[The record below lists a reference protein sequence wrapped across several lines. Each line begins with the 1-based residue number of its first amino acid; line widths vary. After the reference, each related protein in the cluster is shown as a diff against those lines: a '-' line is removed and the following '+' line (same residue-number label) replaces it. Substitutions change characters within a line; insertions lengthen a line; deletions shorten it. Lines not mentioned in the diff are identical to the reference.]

1 MKAFMDSRTLAPA
14 LSHRMREGVAK
25 PTSPFIAIACGGT
38 GGHLFPGLAVA
49 EQIVERAC
57 AVALLVSQ
65 KDVDQQA
72 VKSAEGMEIVTLP
85 AVGLQRGCEMAFV
98 RGFSR
103 SYRVA
108 KRLFT
113 SRPEPLRRRG
123 WAALAM
129 GGFTSAGPILAAK
142 SLGAQT
148 FLHESNT
155 IPGRANRWLSWVVNR
170 AFVGFPSTR
179 DRLNNRNVTVIGTP
193 VRRQFRRAEGGGRR
207 AEAACRTA
215 LGLDAARPVVLV
227 MGGSQG
233 ASAINQMVIETL
245 PVLAKVAPGWQWFH
259 LSGPGDEQQVRQTY
273 AALKL
278 TAVVHSFFA
287 EMELALGAATAAI
300 SRAGASSLAELAA
313 LRVPTVLVPYPSA
326 RGNHQ
331 FHNARALG
339 ESGAA
344 VLLDQKSARPEE
356 LARLLVELVQNTP
369 ARQTIQSALAR
380 WHRPRAAEQ
389 IADIVLRAIGINQ
402 MENAE
407 CRMQSVEVA

>member
-1 MKAFMDSRTLAPA
+1 MHSRAA
-14 LSHRMREGVAK
+14 
-25 PTSPFIAIACGGT
+25 TSPFIAIACGGT

-49 EQIVERAC
+49 EQIVQRAC
-57 AVALLVSQ
+57 AVALLVSP
-65 KDVDQQA
+65 KDVDRQA
-72 VKSAEGMEIVTLP
+72 VKTAQGMEIVTLP
-85 AVGLQRGCEMAFV
+85 AVGLQRGCEMAFL

-108 KRLFT
+108 KTLFK
-113 SRPEPLRRRG
+113 SRPPC
-123 WAALAM
+123 AALAM
-129 GGFTSAGPILAAK
+129 GGFTSAPPILAAK
-142 SLGAQT
+142 TLGAQT

-193 VRRQFRRAEGGGRR
+193 VRRQFRTPLPGPLPSDGRGSG
-207 AEAACRTA
+207 ACRTA

-300 SRAGASSLAELAA
+300 SRAGASSLAELTA

-344 VLLDQKSARPEE
+344 VLLDQKTATPEE

-389 IADIVLRAIGINQ
+389 IADILLRAIGINQ